1 MNRKISDTDKTAAQ
15 RLRAIWEA
23 KRESLGLTQEKAADA
38 LGFNTQAAVSQYL
51 NARTALNTDT
61 VLKFSALLQVQ
72 PEEINPEIG
81 PLLEHIRTTSE
92 ANSAQQTNTITSN
105 EINTLRLMDI
115 YAKAGPGGFINTDFP
130 DTIKSIEFSPEKV
143 FELFGRKNLKG
154 IEMINISGDSMSP
167 VINPKDV
174 VFVDT
179 HNSFFDSD
187 GVYVF
192 IFENS
197 LFIKRLQ
204 RVKGRRLAV
213 KSDNEA
219 YETFYIEENETH
231 DLRILGKVIKSL
243 PIKMIDFA

>member
-1 MNRKISDTDKTAAQ
+1 MNRKISEADKAAALK
-15 RLRAIWEA
+15 LREIWEA
-23 KRESLGLTQEKAADA
+23 KREALGLTQEKAADA

-61 VLKFSALLQVQ
+61 ILKFSALLNVQ
-72 PEEINPEIG
+72 PEEINPDIG
-81 PLLEHIRTTSE
+81 PLLEHVRQPLSTDIGPDE
-92 ANSAQQTNTITSN
+92 IKTNSN
-105 EINTLRLMDI
+105 ENNTLRLMDV
-115 YAKAGPGGFINTDFP
+115 YAKAGPGGFINADFP

-143 FELFGRKNLKG
+143 FEIFGRKNLKG

-167 VINPKDV
+167 AINPKDV

-179 HNSFFDSD
+179 HNAYFDSD

-192 IFENS
+192 TFENS

-219 YETFYIEENETH
+219 YETFYIEESETH
-231 DLRILGKVIKSL
+231 ELRIIGKVIKSL
-243 PIKMIDFA
+243 PIRMIDFA